1 MRCFFNTKNY
11 VYSTVKEEDK
21 HMSDFTPIE
30 TQEAF
35 DKAIQK
41 RLAQK
46 DRELADQYKDYL
58 SPDDVAALKA
68 DYENKIREAGEAVK
82 AAEGKIKEKEGTV
95 SELTKRAES
104 AEADLLKNRI
114 AYENRLPLE
123 LASRL
128 VGSNEEE
135 LKKDAET
142 LAGLMKPAS
151 TPPLHTNEPFMG
163 AGSSG
168 NQMTAG
174 MASLLSQLK
183 NSME

>member
-1 MRCFFNTKNY
+1 
-11 VYSTVKEEDK
+11 
-21 HMSDFTPIE
+21 MSDFTPIE

-68 DYENKIREAGEAVK
+68 EYENRIREAGEAVK
-82 AAEGKIKEKEGTV
+82 KAEGRIKEKEGTV
-95 SELTKRAES
+95 SELTKRAEM
-104 AEADLLKNRI
+104 AEASLLKNRI
-114 AYENRLPLE
+114 AYEHKIPAG
-123 LASRL
+123 LAERMI
-128 VGSNEEE
+128 GTTEEE
-135 LKKDAET
+135 LNKDAER
-142 LAGLMKPAS
+142 LSELIKEAS
-151 TPPLHTNEPFMG
+151 HASITPPLHTSEPFMG

-168 NQMTAG
+168 NQMIAG

-183 NSME
+183 NNMD

>member
-1 MRCFFNTKNY
+1 
-11 VYSTVKEEDK
+11 
-21 HMSDFTPIE
+21 MSEFTPIE

-46 DRELADQYKDYL
+46 DRELSEMYKDYL

-82 AAEGKIKEKEGTV
+82 AAEVRLKEKDGTV
-95 SELTKRAES
+95 SELTKRAEM

-114 AYENRLPLE
+114 AYENKLPLE
-123 LASRL
+123 LANRL
-128 VGSNEEE
+128 VGNNEEE

-142 LAGLMKPAS
+142 LAGLMKPS
-151 TPPLHTNEPFMG
+151 NTPPLHTSEPFMG
-163 AGSSG
+163 TSSG
-168 NQMTAG
+168 ATQMTAG

-183 NSME
+183 NTMD

>member
-1 MRCFFNTKNY
+1 
-11 VYSTVKEEDK
+11 
-21 HMSDFTPIE
+21 MSEFTPIE

-68 DYENKIREAGEAVK
+68 DYEKQIREAGEAVK
-82 AAEGKIKEKEGTV
+82 AAEGKVKEKLDTV
-95 SELTKRAES
+95 SELTKRAEA
-104 AEADLLKNRI
+104 AEASLLKNKI

-123 LASRL
+123 LANRL

-142 LAGLMKPAS
+142 LASLIKPS
-151 TPPLHTNEPFMG
+151 NTPPLHTGEHPV
-163 AGSSG
+163 GSSTG

-174 MASLLSQLK
+174 MMNLLGQLK
-183 NSME
+183 NTME

>member
-1 MRCFFNTKNY
+1 
-11 VYSTVKEEDK
+11 
-21 HMSDFTPIE
+21 MSDFTPIE

-58 SPDDVAALKA
+58 SPDDVAALRA

-82 AAEGKIKEKEGTV
+82 TAESKVKEKLETV
-95 SELTKRAES
+95 SELTKRAET
-104 AEADLLKNRI
+104 AEASLLKNKI
-114 AYENRLPLE
+114 AYENKLPLE
-123 LASRL
+123 LANRL

-142 LAGLMKPAS
+142 LAGLMRPTN
-151 TPPLHTNEPFMG
+151 TPPLRTSEHPIG
-163 AGSSG
+163 GSTP

-183 NSME
+183 NTMD

>member
-1 MRCFFNTKNY
+1 
-11 VYSTVKEEDK
+11 
-21 HMSDFTPIE
+21 MSEFTPIE

-82 AAEGKIKEKEGTV
+82 TAEGKIKEKLETV
-95 SELTKRAES
+95 SELTKRAET
-104 AEADLLKNRI
+104 AEASLLKNRI
-114 AYENRLPLE
+114 AYENKLPLE
-123 LASRL
+123 LANRL
-128 VGSNEEE
+128 VGSTEDE

-142 LAGLMKPAS
+142 LAGLMRPTN
-151 TPPLHTNEPFMG
+151 TPPLHTSEHPI
-163 AGSSG
+163 GSSST

-183 NSME
+183 NTMD

>member
-1 MRCFFNTKNY
+1 
-11 VYSTVKEEDK
+11 
-21 HMSDFTPIE
+21 MSDFTPIE

-82 AAEGKIKEKEGTV
+82 AAEGRVKEKDTTV
-95 SELTKRAES
+95 SELTKRAEA
-104 AEADLLKNRI
+104 AEVSLLKNKI
-114 AYENRLPLE
+114 AYENKLPLE
-123 LASRL
+123 LANRL

-135 LKKDAET
+135 LKADAET
-142 LAGLMKPAS
+142 LASLIKPTN
-151 TPPLHTNEPFMG
+151 TPPLHTGEHPTIGSSTSNQMG
-163 AGSSG
+163 AG
-168 NQMTAG
+168 M
-174 MASLLSQLK
+174 MSLLSQLK
-183 NSME
+183 TNMD